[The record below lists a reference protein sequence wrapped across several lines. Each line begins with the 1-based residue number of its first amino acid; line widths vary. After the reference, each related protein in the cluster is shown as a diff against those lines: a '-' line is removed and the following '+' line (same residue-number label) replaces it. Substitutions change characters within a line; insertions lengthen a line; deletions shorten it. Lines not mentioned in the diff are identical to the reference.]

1 MMSKKKTEAKPV
13 PTLKKGTPQYME
25 RNDIPKGVKV
35 EKKAILPKMP
45 SFDWSNHRLPLLIV
59 GILAFGLYAA
69 TLGYGYALDDTMVI
83 EKNQFVQK
91 GFGGIGDIF
100 RFESFRGYFGEQKQL
115 LEGDR
120 YRPFSLATFAAE
132 IGLFGKDKPF
142 LGHFLNLLC
151 YILTAILL
159 YRVLVF
165 MFPQNEDL
173 VEELQTSNLKLQTF
187 LSVPFLATA
196 LFIGHP
202 LHVEVVAN
210 IKGRDEILALLGE
223 LSALY
228 FMFKWIQLNNLK
240 YLIAL
245 FSSIFVA
252 LLSKES
258 AITFLVIIPL
268 TALFF
273 TKATTSEKIKV
284 TIPVVAAT
292 LFYLIVRVNAIGYLL
307 DGKVVADLM
316 NNPFYGMTA
325 ADRLATISYTLLLY
339 LKLHIFPH
347 PLTHDYYPFQIPRLT
362 WSDWRALLGLGLHIG
377 LVAVILRGWKN
388 RTIWSYAAAFYLI
401 TLSIVSNVLV
411 SVGTFM
417 NERFVY
423 HASIAFCI
431 AAAYF
436 LTRKFMPKMATIG
449 IAAVSILGF
458 SAKTMIRVP
467 DWKSGATLNASAII
481 NSPNSARANCFY
493 GVNIWEEKYLK
504 LPKDA
509 TNAQKS
515 AILDEMKPY
524 FEKSLNIIPSYGSAL
539 KMWVG
544 IAAESHKIDGDLDK
558 LLAAFARSN
567 HSLLYEPFTLQYL
580 AYVNGRMAARVE
592 ADKLMLFYTTEQAFF
607 KEKMPDSILP
617 AEYQKLMDALNSRMI
632 LLK

>member
-1 MMSKKKTEAKPV
+1 MSKKKTEPKSV

-25 RNDIPKGVKV
+25 RNDIPKGGKT
-35 EKKAILPKMP
+35 EKRAILPKMP

-59 GILAFGLYAA
+59 GVLAFGLYVAS
-69 TLGYGYALDDTMVI
+69 LGFGYALDDTMVI

-91 GFGGIGDIF
+91 GFDGIGDIF

-132 IGLFGKDKPF
+132 IGLFGKANTF
-142 LGHFLNLLC
+142 MGHFLNLLL
-151 YILTAILL
+151 YVLTAILL
-159 YRVLVF
+159 YRILVF
-165 MFPQNEDL
+165 MFPKKDAIAEEDA
-173 VEELQTSNLKLQTF
+173 TSNFKFQTL

-196 LFIGHP
+196 LFIAHP

-210 IKGRDEILALLGE
+210 IKGRDEILALIGE

-228 FMFKWIQLNNLK
+228 FMFKWIQDNNFK

-245 FSSIFVA
+245 FSMILIA
-252 LLSKES
+252 MLSKES
-258 AITFLVIIPL
+258 AITFLAIIPL
-268 TALFF
+268 TAHFF
-273 TKATTSEKIKV
+273 TKSTTAEKIKV

-292 LFYLIVRVNAIGYLL
+292 LFYLMMRVNAIGYLL
-307 DGKVVADLM
+307 DGKVVTDLM
-316 NNPFYGMTA
+316 NNPFYGMTTG
-325 ADRLATISYTLLLY
+325 DRLATISYTLLLY

-362 WSDWRALLGLGLHIG
+362 WADWRALLGLGLHIG
-377 LVAVILRGWKN
+377 LVAVIVKGWKN

-436 LTRKFMPKMATIG
+436 LTRKFVPKMATIG
-449 IAAVSILGF
+449 IAAALILAF
-458 SAKTMIRVP
+458 SAKTLLRVP

-481 NSPNSARANCFY
+481 NSPNSARSNCFFA
-493 GVNIWEEKYLK
+493 VSLWEEKYLK

-515 AILDEMKPY
+515 AILTEMKPY
-524 FEKSLNIIPSYGSAL
+524 FEKSLSIIPNYGSAL
-539 KMWVG
+539 KMWIG
-544 IAAESHKIDGDLDK
+544 IAAEEHKIDGDLEK
-558 LLAAFARSN
+558 LLTAFERMNRS
-567 HSLLYEPFTLQYL
+567 LVYEPFILQYL
-580 AYVNGRMAARVE
+580 DYVSGRISTRAE
-592 ADKLMLFYTTEQAFF
+592 GDKLMNFYTNQQAFF
-607 KEKMPDSILP
+607 KEKMPNSIMP
-617 AEYQKLMDALNSRMI
+617 SEYQKLIDGLNPRLG

>member
-1 MMSKKKTEAKPV
+1 MSKKKTVSKTV
-13 PTLKKGTPQYME
+13 PTPKTGTPQYQ
-25 RNDIPKGVKV
+25 V
-35 EKKAILPKMP
+35 EKKSILPKMP

-59 GILAFGLYAA
+59 GVLAFGLYAA
-69 TLGYGYALDDTMVI
+69 SLSFGYALDDTMVI

-91 GFGGIGDIF
+91 GFDGIGDIF

-132 IGLFGKDKPF
+132 IGLFGKANTF
-142 LGHFLNLLC
+142 MGHFLNLLL
-151 YILTAILL
+151 YVLTAILL
-159 YRVLVF
+159 YRVLLF
-165 MFPQNEDL
+165 MFPKEA
-173 VEELQTSNLKLQTF
+173 ELTDESQTSNFKLQTL

-196 LFIGHP
+196 LFIVHP

-210 IKGRDEILALLGE
+210 IKGRDEILALIGE

-228 FMFKWIQLNNLK
+228 FMFKWIQYNNFK

-245 FSSIFVA
+245 FSTILVA
-252 LLSKES
+252 MLSKES
-258 AITFLVIIPL
+258 AITFLAIVPL
-268 TALFF
+268 TAHFF

-284 TIPVVAAT
+284 TIPVIAAT
-292 LFYLIVRVNAIGYLL
+292 LFYLMMRVNAIGYLL
-307 DGKVVADLM
+307 DGKVVTDLM
-316 NNPFYGMTA
+316 NNPFYGMTT

-362 WSDWRALLGLGLHIG
+362 WADWRALLGLGLHIG

-431 AAAYF
+431 ATAYF

-449 IAAVSILGF
+449 IATALILAF
-458 SAKTMIRVP
+458 SAKTISRVP

-481 NSPNSARANCFY
+481 NSPNSARSNCFY
-493 GVNIWEEKYLK
+493 AVSLWEEKYLK

-515 AILDEMKPY
+515 AILTEMKPY
-524 FEKSLNIIPSYGSAL
+524 FEKSLSIIPNYGSAL

-544 IAAESHKIDGDLDK
+544 IAGEEHKIDGDLDK
-558 LLAAFARSN
+558 LLAAFERMNRS
-567 HSLLYEPFTLQYL
+567 LVYEPFILQYL
-580 AYVNGRMAARVE
+580 GYASGRISTRVE
-592 ADKLMLFYTTEQAFF
+592 GDKLMNFYTTQQAFF
-607 KEKMPDSILP
+607 KEKMPNSIMP
-617 AEYQKLMDALNSRMI
+617 SEYQKLIDGLNPRLAS
-632 LLK
+632 LK